1 MRTTI
6 SAIVFCL
13 GVSGATQAQEI
24 EKKDLTIGF
33 IKLTDM
39 APLAIAQEKGFF
51 AEEGLNVTLT
61 VKANW
66 NEIQA
71 GVLDGSLDAAQMLA
85 GLPIASVLDDD
96 PVDIVAPL
104 SMDLNGN
111 AITVANWIW
120 AEMRPNI
127 PNMADGKPQHPVSA
141 AALLPLSTVFKEEG
155 LHLDFSM
162 VHRYS
167 NHNYELRY
175 WLAAGGISPG
185 YYAPDDESEVPGQI
199 LADAYL
205 AVTPPPELPKALQSD
220 LIFGYAVG
228 EPWNQAAVQG
238 KFGVAV
244 VTDHEI
250 MPFNPEKVLG
260 LRADFVAQNPNTTRA
275 LLRAMIRAGM
285 WLDADNGANREEAVA
300 ILARPEY
307 LGADPALIGAS
318 MQGTFEFEP
327 GDVRPVPEFNM
338 FFGHF
343 ATYPYYSDAV
353 WLLTQMRRWGDIPE
367 GQTDAWYDETA
378 RKVYRPDIYLDA
390 ARSLVDDSL
399 AAEADFPWDSDGYRA
414 PEAGMIDG
422 VPYDGKTPNAY
433 IDSLI
438 IGLKGA
444 QKIVGGEITG

>member
-433 IDSLI
+433 IDSLV

>member
-1 MRTTI
+1 MRTTLC
-6 SAIVFCL
+6 AVFLCL
-13 GVSGATQAQEI
+13 CVAGATQAQEI
-24 EKKDLTIGF
+24 EKPDLTIGF

-51 AEEGLNVTLT
+51 AEEGLNVTLA

-66 NEIQA
+66 DEIQA

-120 AEMRPNI
+120 AEMRPNM
-127 PNMADGKPQHPVSA
+127 PNMADGKPQHPISA

-155 LHLDFSM
+155 LALDFSM

-175 WLAAGGISPG
+175 WLAAGGLNPG
-185 YYAPDDESEVPGQI
+185 YYAPDDAEEAPGQI
-199 LADAYL
+199 LADVFL
-205 AVTPPPELPKALQSD
+205 AVTPPPKLPAALQSD

-260 LRADFVAQNPNTTRA
+260 LRADFAAQNPNTTRA

-307 LGADPALIGAS
+307 LDTDAALIGAS

-327 GDVRPVPEFNM
+327 GDVRPVPEFNL

-353 WLLTQMRRWGDIPE
+353 WLLTQMRRWGEIAEP
-367 GQTDAWYDETA
+367 QADAWYDETA
-378 RKVYRPDIYLDA
+378 RKVYRPDLYLDA
-390 ARSLVDDSL
+390 ARSLVDAGL

-433 IDSLI
+433 IDSLA

-444 QKIVGGEITG
+444 QKIVGGAIQG

>member
-51 AEEGLNVTLT
+51 AEEGLTVTLA
-61 VKANW
+61 VKGNW
-66 NEIQA
+66 DEIQA

-433 IDSLI
+433 IDSLV